1 MTRSKA
7 KQTKATLQRLIL
19 NLLEDVVKDP
29 STPHK
34 LVYYTT
40 WKDEAWKDEDELQT
54 CGQQHWLSSKGPKY

>member
-29 STPHK
+29 THK
-34 LVYYTT
+34 LVYLIT
-40 WKDEAWKDEDELQT
+40 WKDEAKDEVELQNA
-54 CGQQHWLSSKGPKY
+54 